1 MRVGI
6 LCGGWSREREISL
19 LTGKKVY
26 ESLRRQGYEC
36 FLIDLNQNFAQ
47 QIREAKIDLAF
58 ICLHGKPGED
68 GTIQGFLELLG
79 IPYTGSGVGASAV
92 GMDKIL
98 TKIVFSYYSIPT
110 PEFFL
115 IEREEDVQLAI
126 EKLGLPIVLKPRYE
140 GSSIG
145 VKILREK
152 EDVLPAV
159 LSAKEEFGSV
169 FLEEYIPGMNATCG
183 ILADKPLPILE
194 LVPKRQEFYDYKAK
208 YTEGETEFICPAR
221 ISEDLAKKI
230 QKLSLLAH
238 KAIGCRCYSR
248 LDLVICGEKPY
259 FLEINTLP
267 GLTELSDL
275 PKEAEVAGISYD
287 ELILTI
293 LKWVSIRNGFPN
305 QILS

>member
-6 LCGGWSREREISL
+6 LCGGWSREREVSL
-19 LTGKKVY
+19 LTGQKVY
-26 ESLRRQGYEC
+26 HSLTKQGYDC
-36 FLIDLNQNFAQ
+36 CLIDLNQNFAH
-47 QIREAKIDLAF
+47 QIIESKIDCAF
-58 ICLHGKPGED
+58 IALHGKPGED

-98 TKIVFSYYSIPT
+98 TKIIFSYYSIPT
-110 PEFFL
+110 PRFFL
-115 IEREEDVQLAI
+115 VKKEEDIQLAI
-126 EKLGLPIVLKPRYE
+126 EDLRLPIVLKPRYE

-145 VKILREK
+145 VKILRK
-152 EDVLPAV
+152 EEEVMPAV
-159 LSAKEEFGSV
+159 RSAKEEFGSI
-169 FLEEYIPGMNATCG
+169 FLEEYIPGMIAACG
-183 ILADKPLPILE
+183 ILADKSLPVLE

-208 YTEGETEFICPAR
+208 YTAGETEFICPAR
-221 ISEDLAKKI
+221 IPKDLTKRI
-230 QKLSLLAH
+230 QDLSLLAH

-248 LDLVICGEKPY
+248 LDLVISNDKPY

-293 LKWVSIRNGFPN
+293 LQWEMKEKK
-305 QILS
+305 